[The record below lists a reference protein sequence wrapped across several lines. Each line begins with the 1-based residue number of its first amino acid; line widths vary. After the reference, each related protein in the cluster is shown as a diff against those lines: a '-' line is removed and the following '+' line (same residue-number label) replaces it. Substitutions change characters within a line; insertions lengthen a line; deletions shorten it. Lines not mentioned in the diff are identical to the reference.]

1 MAPALGPEGTS
12 LSGPRHLLLF
22 LLLLLL
28 LRRRRRGPGGSHC
41 QDLALLPDT
50 LTPRPSQEGARACAA
65 PDLGAIN
72 HARPG
77 CAQRQHLAR
86 GSRLGQL
93 AEPEGRGEQ
102 EARGRGAP
110 GRGCRH
116 RPFSLPQDAPGQLR
130 RAIVSQAR
138 RRAKRWNH
146 AAQPPSSLL
155 PGGGHATT
163 CPPPSGHPLVSRW
176 APSPAPA
183 APARRGPLGRAPPAR
198 PGYKQL
204 GSVGGWFCALLS
216 RAPPPQPPGD
226 PAPRTSRT
234 RRTPPSRARREAH
247 GGSGT
252 AAAGAWGTAV
262 RPVAATGIRVHAR

>member
-50 LTPRPSQEGARACAA
+50 LTPGPSQEGARACAA

-72 HARPG
+72 HASPC
-77 CAQRQHLAR
+77 CAPSQHLAR
-86 GSRLGQL
+86 GSRLGQR

-102 EARGRGAP
+102 EARGPGAP
-110 GRGCRH
+110 TGGCGHRGSACSRS
-116 RPFSLPQDAPGQLR
+116 PPR
-130 RAIVSQAR
+130 RAIVSQAWG
-138 RRAKRWNH
+138 RAKRWDR

-155 PGGGHATT
+155 PVGGHATT
-163 CPPPSGHPLVSRW
+163 CPPPSGQRLASRW
-176 APSPAPA
+176 PSSPAPV
-183 APARRGPLGRAPPAR
+183 APARRGPLGHAPPAR

-204 GSVGGWFCALLS
+204 CSVGGWFCAS
-216 RAPPPQPPGD
+216 PRGAPPAQPPGD
-226 PAPRTSRT
+226 PAPRTF
-234 RRTPPSRARREAH
+234 PHEEEAPLQGRAGGAR
-247 GGSGT
+247 GSGT
-252 AAAGAWGTAV
+252 AATGAWGTAV
-262 RPVAATGIRVHAR
+262 RPVAATGIRVHAH